1 MIRVVLFL
9 VFVGLVALGAAW
21 LADRPGDVT
30 IVWLDRRI
38 EMSVMVAT
46 AAVALVAALAVL
58 LWSGVRLLLRSP
70 RLISRAVRD
79 RRRGR
84 AFRAI
89 SQGLVAVGAGDA
101 AAARKFAAEAGRIAP
116 QEPLALLLSAQT
128 AQLSG
133 DRDGAE
139 RIFRDMARRSDTRL
153 LGLRGL
159 YVEAQRREDALAA
172 RHFAEQAA
180 TSSPVPQWAGQA
192 VLELQCAGGDWA
204 GALATL
210 ENNRR
215 AGLLDKALYRRERA
229 VLLTAR
235 ALALAEIEPGEART
249 LAVEAIR
256 LAPDLVPAAVLAGR
270 LLSEAG
276 EARRAAKIIETA
288 WHANPHPDLAEVYAY
303 LRTGDSARDR
313 LARVETLV
321 RQPAGHAEGA
331 LAVAR
336 TAIDAR
342 EFATAR
348 EALSPLLSEPTRRV
362 AALMA
367 ELEQLEHGDEGRA
380 REWMARALRAPPG
393 PAWVADGFVSDRWL
407 PVSPVTGR
415 LDAFQWRAPAG
426 GAGGEGALIDSAAH
440 VREAAAALA
449 QEEQAAA
456 KAIASGG
463 EPIPADGDLAPPP
476 SGDRTDAKAPV
487 PRKPD
492 RAVEA
497 VIPLVHAP
505 DDPGPEPEPSP
516 KSAFNGRRGFR
527 LFFR

>member
-21 LADRPGDVT
+21 LADRPGEVT
-30 IVWLDRRI
+30 IIWLDRRI

-58 LWSGVRLLLRSP
+58 LWSLFRLLLRSP

-89 SQGLVAVGAGDA
+89 SNGLIAVGAGDA
-101 AAARKFAAEAGRIAP
+101 AAARKFAAEASRIAP

-133 DRDGAE
+133 DREGAE
-139 RIFRDMARRSDTRL
+139 RVFRDMARRSDTRL

-180 TSSPVPQWAGQA
+180 TSSPTPQWAGQA
-192 VLELQCAGGDWA
+192 VLESQCAGGDWA

-210 ENNRR
+210 ENNWH
-215 AGLLDKALYRRERA
+215 AGLVDKSLYRRQRA

-235 ALALAEIEPGEART
+235 ATAVSESEPAEARMF
-249 LAVEAIR
+249 AVEAIR
-256 LAPDLVPAAVLAGR
+256 LAPDLIPAAALAGR

-276 EARRAAKIIETA
+276 EARRAAKVLETA
-288 WHANPHPDLAEVYAY
+288 WRANPHPDLAEVYAY
-303 LRTGDSARDR
+303 LKTGDSARDR
-313 LARVETLV
+313 LARVETLA

-336 TAIDAR
+336 AAIDAR

-348 EALSPLLSEPTRRV
+348 EALAPLLNEPTRRV
-362 AALMA
+362 ATLMA
-367 ELEQLEHGDEGRA
+367 ELEQLEHGDEGRS

-393 PAWVADGFVSDRWL
+393 PVWAADGIVSEHWL
-407 PVSPVTGR
+407 PISPVTGK
-415 LDAFQWRAPAG
+415 LDAFEWREPVGATAG
-426 GAGGEGALIDSAAH
+426 GGALIEGAA
-440 VREAAAALA
+440 RLRAAAAA
-449 QEEQAAA
+449 IAHEDYGAKAAA
-456 KAIASGG
+456 SGD
-463 EPIPADGDLAPPP
+463 EPGPADAETMP
-476 SGDRTDAKAPV
+476 SPAAAERADTKAPAA
-487 PRKPD
+487 RKPE
-492 RAVEA
+492 RSVEP

-505 DDPGPEPEPSP
+505 DDPGPEPEPRPNPSL
-516 KSAFNGRRGFR
+516 NGRRGFR